1 MGALFPMD
9 EDRPAVAQRIKTLR
23 ESQGLSIR
31 AFARVVGVS
40 PGTAHKWESGD
51 TSNMQNAT
59 FLRVAY
65 ALHTDPYY
73 LAFGVHGKIPAEDRP
88 ARGGDAAT
96 TADSDGSE
104 DTSSTGKF
112 RVPKRR

>member
-1 MGALFPMD
+1 ME

-31 AFARVVGVS
+31 AFARLMGVS

-59 FLRVAY
+59 FLRIAY

-73 LAFGVHGKIPAEDRP
+73 LAFGVHGKIPAEARP
-88 ARGGDAAT
+88 ARGGPGIGAEDMS
-96 TADSDGSE
+96 SD
-104 DTSSTGKF
+104 DISTNDKS